1 MNRTTRFVLVRTTLI
16 LAAIS
21 IWNPGLS
28 EVLSGNRPGNR
39 VERKVKKWENP
50 LNEWIHVGKIKIDS
64 VRVAEQEKVIRY
76 FFSVPLSYIPVRE
89 ENCMLIEQS
98 LRNVL
103 PRKART
109 WKVEVL
115 TNGRRL
121 QELIPNSMR
130 NWTPIDSSRLPLT
143 RKSERIPL
151 VRESASTAPVSGLY
165 NNHIALWGSH
175 GYYYES
181 KLDRWEWQRARLFS
195 TVEDIF
201 TKSITLSFL
210 VPMLEKSGASVW
222 LPQEREWQTREA
234 IADNDCST
242 GGARMTIPD
251 GISYKSVTP
260 GFLWKDT
267 LVSGDNPFTLGTSL
281 LFEASAEEEQEII
294 CYPMPEAGEYGVT
307 VSYQS
312 FDNSSPEVQLTVH
325 TLAGEREFLVNQK
338 MGGGTWIYLGSFDF
352 QGDGNTPPEKRS
364 VTISLKGKPGEVIS
378 VDAIRF
384 GGGMG
389 NVARRP
395 SGIISANV
403 RSVDDTN
410 GPGAEMS
417 ADPEMFSLKK
427 SGKSRHREAAR
438 YYLQYAGF
446 PDTLVYSL
454 NDGKND
460 YNDDYQSRGE
470 WVNYLM
476 GKPNGPLKNREAGGL
491 KVPVDLAFA
500 FHTDAGITPGDSI
513 IGTLGIYSTWADSGK
528 FPDGSS
534 RMASRDLS
542 DLIQTQIVE
551 DIRSLYNPHWTRRG
565 LWDRQYS
572 ESWRPNVPV
581 MLLELLSHQ
590 NLADMKYGLDPGFQ
604 FSVARAVYKG
614 MLRFLT
620 YQEGRTCVVHPL
632 PVDSFALA
640 LLGDTAVRLSW
651 HPVADPLEPS
661 ASPVKY
667 KVYSQVNG
675 LGFDNGMLVSGTMV
689 VISLKQGAGDYDF
702 RVTAINDGGESF
714 PSETLSAGIAPN
726 PKGTVL
732 IVNAF
737 DRVCA
742 PVAFDNG
749 HTAGLEWWNDQGVPW
764 NYNTGYTG
772 LQYDFNR
779 KSDWTDDDNPGW
791 GSSYGDME
799 NVRIRGNTFDFPGV
813 HGRLVRA
820 LGYHYV
826 SVSDEVFC
834 SNSFDA
840 AGYVAA
846 DIILGKEKSIP
857 ALKDST
863 LFYFVVYTT
872 SFMEKL
878 RKITGDGMN
887 LILSGAFTGSD
898 FALRKDTVAARFARE
913 ILHFSHRTGHA
924 SKGGSFYSTD
934 YVKKWFDLKG
944 DFNTRFHPEIYTVE
958 APDGIE
964 PAGNG
969 AVTAFRYG
977 ENNVSAGIAFMAKNK
992 GIVLG
997 FPLETI
1003 IDHGTRLEMMRQIF
1017 RFFEPDEK

>member
-1 MNRTTRFVLVRTTLI
+1 MNRTTSFILVRTTLI
-16 LAAIS
+16 LTAIL

-28 EVLSGNRPGNR
+28 EDISGDRLGKR
-39 VERKVKKWENP
+39 FERMLKKWENP
-50 LNEWIHVGKIKIDS
+50 LKGWSHVGKIKIDS

-76 FFSVPLSYIPVRE
+76 FFNVPLSYIPVRE

-98 LRNVL
+98 LRNVM

-109 WKVEVL
+109 WEVEIL

-121 QELIPNSMR
+121 QDLIPNSMR
-130 NWTPIDSSRLPLT
+130 KSTLIDTSRLPLT
-143 RKSERIPL
+143 QKAERIPL
-151 VRESASTAPVSGLY
+151 IREPSSIVPMSGLY
-165 NNHIALWGSH
+165 KNHIAIWGSH

-210 VPMLEKSGASVW
+210 VPMLEKSGATVW
-222 LPQEREWQTREA
+222 LPHEREWQTREA
-234 IADNDCST
+234 IADNDWST
-242 GGARMTIPD
+242 GGSHMKIPE
-251 GISYKSVTP
+251 GVLYKQVSP

-267 LVSGDNPFTLGTSL
+267 LVAGDHPFAQGTSL
-281 LFEASAEEEQEII
+281 IFEASAEEEREII
-294 CYPMPEAGEYGVT
+294 CYPMPEGGEYGVT

-312 FDNSSPEVQLTVH
+312 YGNSSPEVQYTIN
-325 TLAGEREFLVNQK
+325 TLAGKRKFLVNQK
-338 MGGGTWIYLGSFDF
+338 IGGGTWIYLGTFDF
-352 QGDGNTPPEKRS
+352 QGDGNTPPEQRS
-364 VTISLKGKPGEVIS
+364 VTISLRGKPGEVIS
-378 VDAIRF
+378 VDAVRF

-389 NVARRP
+389 TVARRP
-395 SGIISANV
+395 AESISANV
-403 RSVDDTN
+403 KSVDDVQ
-410 GPGAEMS
+410 GPGTETA
-417 ADPEMFSLKK
+417 ADPELFTLKT
-427 SGKSRHREAAR
+427 SGKSRYREAAR

-454 NDGKND
+454 NEGKND

-476 GKPNGPLKNREAGGL
+476 GNPNGPIKNRKAEGL

-500 FHTDAGITPGDSI
+500 FHTDAGLTPGDST
-513 IGTLGIYSTWADSGK
+513 IGTLAIYSTWADSGK

-542 DLIQTQIVE
+542 DLIQTQIVG
-551 DIRSLYNPHWTRRG
+551 DIRALFNQQWTRRG

-590 NLADMKYGLDPGFQ
+590 NLADMKFGLDPRFQ

-614 MLRFLT
+614 MLRFLS

-632 PVDSFALA
+632 PVDNFALA
-640 LLGDTAVRLSW
+640 FIGDSAVRLTW
-651 HPVADPLEPS
+651 HPVTDPLEPT
-661 ASPVKY
+661 ASPVRY

-675 LGFDNGMLVSGTMV
+675 LGFDNGIVVSDTMA
-689 VISLKQGAGDYDF
+689 VIVMKQGAGDYDF

-714 PSETLSAGIAPN
+714 PSETLSAGLAEN

-742 PVAFDNG
+742 PATFDNG
-749 HTAGLEWWNDQGVPW
+749 HTAGLEWWNDQGVSW
-764 NYNTGYTG
+764 NYNTGFTG

-799 NVRIRGNTFDFPGV
+799 DLRIRGNTFDFTTV
-813 HGRLVRA
+813 HGKLIRS
-820 LGYHYV
+820 LGYRYV
-826 SVSDEVFC
+826 SISDEVFC
-834 SNSFDA
+834 SDRFDA
-840 AGYVAA
+840 SGFTAI
-846 DIILGKEKSIP
+846 DIILGEEKSTP
-857 ALKDST
+857 SLKDTSIFDFT
-863 LFYFVVYTT
+863 VY
-872 SFMEKL
+872 SAPFMDKL
-878 RKITGDGMN
+878 RKISQDGTN
-887 LILSGAFTGSD
+887 LLLSGAYTGSD

-913 ILHFSHRTGHA
+913 VLHFNHRTSHA

-934 YVKKWFDLKG
+934 YVKKWFHLKG
-944 DFNTRFHPEIYTVE
+944 DFNTCYHPDIYTVE

-977 ENNVSAGIAFMAKNK
+977 ENNVSAGIAFRAKNK
-992 GIVLG
+992 GVVLG
-997 FPLETI
+997 FPIETI
-1003 IDHGTRLEMMRQIF
+1003 IDHGIRLEMMRQVF
-1017 RFFEPDEK
+1017 RFFEMN